1 MPQNLEPT
9 GVAPPPGST
18 SAHGLPK
25 PLGSLRMLVVED
37 SETDYELMR
46 AIVRRA
52 GWSVACERV
61 EERAA
66 LEHALSS
73 ERWDIV
79 VSDYSLPRFSGREA
93 LEITRETADEI
104 PFILVSGAIGEDAAV
119 AALHAGADDCINK
132 DNLARL
138 PPAIE
143 RSLASAESRR
153 ERRRAERALGD
164 SLERMTALVNASPL
178 AIVALDLAGA
188 VTLWNPAAERMFG
201 WPAAQVRGRPL
212 PDFGE
217 HREGD
222 DQRILERVL
231 AGDTAE
237 VETRRHRADGTLL
250 EVSVSAAALHEDK
263 GQVIGCIVMIADISD
278 RKRSERE
285 LHESREELRALSAHM
300 DKAIESERTRI
311 ARELHDQVGGT
322 LTALR
327 SELDVLRERVGADAD
342 VARRIAS
349 MDRLVDTAVSASIS
363 VSHALRPSMLDYGIF
378 PALEWQASEFAERS
392 GIGCRLSCNEEE
404 LTLDIEQSTALFR
417 ICQEA
422 LTNVAKHAAA
432 QSVVIELFATG
443 AAVTLEVR
451 DDGCGLAQR
460 ALEKSDSFG
469 VRGMLERVRALGGW
483 LDISGQAGRGTTLML
498 SIPRRR
504 AKPERTE
511 S

>member
-1 MPQNLEPT
+1 MPEPN
-9 GVAPPPGST
+9 GVAAPHASPPGH
-18 SAHGLPK
+18 ALPG
-25 PLGSLRMLVVED
+25 PLRALRMLVVED
-37 SETDYELMR
+37 SEADYELMR

-52 GWSVACERV
+52 GWRLTSERV

-66 LEHALSS
+66 LEHALSA

-93 LEITRETADEI
+93 LEVTRESGDET

-153 ERRRAERALGD
+153 ERRRAERALSD
-164 SLERMTALVNASPL
+164 SLGRMTALVNASPL
-178 AIVALDLAGA
+178 AIVALDLGGA

-201 WPAAQVRGRPL
+201 WRAAEVRGRPL

-237 VETRRHRADGTLL
+237 IETRRHRADGTLL
-250 EVSVSAAALHEDK
+250 EVSVSAAALHGDD
-263 GQVIGCIVMIADISD
+263 GAVAGCIVLIADISD

-327 SELDVLRERVGADAD
+327 SELDVLRKRVGADAD
-342 VARRIAS
+342 LAGRIGS

-363 VSHALRPSMLDYGIF
+363 MSHALRPSMLDYGIY
-378 PALEWQASEFAERS
+378 PALEWQASEFAERN
-392 GIGCRLSCNEEE
+392 GIACRLSCNEEE
-404 LTLDIEQSTALFR
+404 LALDIEQSTALFR
-417 ICQEA
+417 VCQEA
-422 LTNVAKHAAA
+422 LTNVAKHASAKT
-432 QSVVIELFATG
+432 VVLELFAN
-443 AAVTLEVR
+443 ASAVTLEVR
-451 DDGCGLAQR
+451 DDGCGLSQR
-460 ALEKSDSFG
+460 ALEKSGSFG

-483 LDISGQAGRGTTLML
+483 LDVSGAAGRGTTLML

-504 AKPERTE
+504 SKAAKADA
-511 S
+511 